1 MELMAPAGPVYQAGT
16 LSGNPLA
23 MAAGIATLK
32 GLRQP
37 GLWAQLEASS
47 EELVAGIG
55 AAAKRSGTA
64 LQQHRVG
71 TMFSAFFSDR
81 PVYDY
86 ATAAKSNTDRF
97 ARYFNVMLE
106 NGVYL
111 APSQFEAGF
120 MSSAHGPSEIER
132 TIKAAEKAFA
142 SL

>member
-1 MELMAPAGPVYQAGT
+1 
-16 LSGNPLA
+16 
-23 MAAGIATLK
+23 
-32 GLRQP
+32 
-37 GLWAQLEASS
+37 
-47 EELVAGIG
+47 
-55 AAAKRSGTA
+55 
-64 LQQHRVG
+64 
-71 TMFSAFFSDR
+71 MFSAFFSDR

-120 MSSAHGPSEIER
+120 MSSAHGTTEIER